1 MARPVNRARAAA
13 ADQADDNAVA
23 GPQKPLTKEMR
34 AATRT
39 LHHAANALI
48 LAKLAVALNDRV
60 TYGRALASFHP
71 VYCQL
76 ERLLRLHAS
85 HPVLG
90 AVARAALPL
99 ARAQAME
106 EDLVFLL
113 GGGGGAGGQGA
124 DGASGDGD
132 AKQQQ
137 QEQQPERRQ
146 PTPVAGWRWAAAS
159 SSSAQAYASHLRE
172 LSEEDP
178 ALLIPYAW
186 SLYVPVTLGFMG
198 RRVAKGLGLP
208 PPLSTSAA
216 AAAETAAT
224 ATTSAPSSSST
235 QLPSAGLRFFDL
247 QATAGL
253 DGTAALAQLRAAVDA
268 AGERLPLAT
277 RRRVVLEAQEQF
289 RRNNSVVMEFPLG
302 VRDVWRAVGRAVL
315 LMMGLVGVIAVA
327 VVWRRRE

>member
-1 MARPVNRARAAA
+1 MARPVNRARVAA
-13 ADQADDNAVA
+13 ADHADDKADAVA

-39 LHHAANALI
+39 LHHAANALV

-71 VYCQL
+71 VYSEL

-85 HPVLG
+85 HSVLG
-90 AVARAALPL
+90 PVARAALPL

-113 GGGGGAGGQGA
+113 GGGGAGGNGQSTGA
-124 DGASGDGD
+124 DGDG
-132 AKQQQ
+132 KEQQ
-137 QEQQPERRQ
+137 QEQQQRR

-159 SSSAQAYASHLRE
+159 SSSAQAYASDLRE

-208 PPLSTSAA
+208 PPLSTA

-224 ATTSAPSSSST
+224 ATAGASSSSPS

-253 DGTAALAQLRAAVDA
+253 DGTAALARLRAAVDS
-268 AGERLPLAT
+268 AGERLSPAT
-277 RRRVVLEAQEQF
+277 RRRVVAEAQEQF

-302 VRDVWRAVGRAVL
+302 VRDVWRAVGRGCL
-315 LMMGLVGVIAVA
+315 IGLVVVVAVAMA
-327 VVWRRRE
+327 VVWRQG